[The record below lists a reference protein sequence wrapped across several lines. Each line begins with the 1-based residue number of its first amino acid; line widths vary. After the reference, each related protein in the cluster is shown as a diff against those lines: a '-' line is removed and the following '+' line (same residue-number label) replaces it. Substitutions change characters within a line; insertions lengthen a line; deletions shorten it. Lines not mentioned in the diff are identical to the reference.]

1 MRSAAIQ
8 GNAASRLQSAAIHG
22 KRLRVVD
29 VAGGLGQQ
37 RVAEACAADVAV
49 HAHVVRRC
57 RVRPVQRAR
66 PHHRAGLQCT
76 DTTTLERPHHHHAG
90 LQYID
95 AIALTRPHHRYLKPQ
110 S

>member
-49 HAHVVRRC
+49 HAHVVRRY

-76 DTTTLERPHHHHAG
+76 DTTTLERPHRRVG
-90 LQYID
+90 LQHVD
-95 AIALTRPHHRYLKPQ
+95 AIALSRPHHRYLKLQ